1 MDQQRIGLDQMKE
14 QNDVQFDSARLAL
27 QQQAAAQRNS
37 QDAIRNAQQGAKNAN
52 QSSKK
57 D

>member
-1 MDQQRIGLDQMKE
+1 MKE

-27 QQQAAAQRNS
+27 QQQVAAQKNS

-57 D
+57 G